1 MRSSDRMRLGMTYMS
16 ELAVFPD
23 LSIEENIRVGA
34 QALGHADPGARV
46 EELYGVFPAL
56 REKRRAPA
64 SSLSG
69 GQRKM
74 LGIAKALAAEPRLL
88 VMDEPS
94 AGLSPL
100 FVKEVIRILSDLR
113 GRGLGAFDRRAEYR
127 LPRSGDAGI
136 RAGRRAYPVLRHGRG
151 NDRQRS
157 AAARLFRTEVMRT
170 IRIGSGAG
178 YSGDRIEPA
187 VELAEKGDI
196 QYLVFE
202 CLGERTVALAQQARM
217 KNPESGYDPLLE
229 ERMRAVLPLC
239 AAKGIKI
246 VTNMG
251 AANPLAAARK
261 TAEIAKSLGLS
272 SLKIAAVVGDDVLD
286 ACKDGDLPIMEFD
299 GTIKQLG
306 NRLLSANAYLGA
318 EPMAQALSGGADVVI
333 TGRASDPALFLA
345 PMIHAFGW
353 AMDDWNLLGQGTVA
367 GHLLECAG
375 QITGGYFAD
384 PGYKDVQGLA
394 RLGFPIGEVGE
405 DGSLVITKVAGS
417 GGAVTAQTCKE
428 QLLYEVHDPR
438 QYIQPDVVADFSQVK
453 VEEIAPDRVRVS
465 GGRGTKRTDTL
476 KVSVGYVDSF
486 IGEGQISYAGP
497 GALARGR
504 LALEIVRERLKL
516 TGVAA
521 SELRFELIGVD
532 SLHGAEVS
540 AHANEPYEVRV
551 RVAGRTENLR
561 EAIRIGNEV
570 ETLYTNGP
578 AAGGGAFKSARD
590 VVAVASV
597 LLPRELAKPS
607 VQFVGA

>member
-1 MRSSDRMRLGMTYMS
+1 MSAMTT
-16 ELAVFPD
+16 V
-23 LSIEENIRVGA
+23 IT
-34 QALGHADPGARV
+34 
-46 EELYGVFPAL
+46 L
-56 REKRRAPA
+56 R
-64 SSLSG
+64 
-69 GQRKM
+69 
-74 LGIAKALAAEPRLL
+74 
-88 VMDEPS
+88 
-94 AGLSPL
+94 
-100 FVKEVIRILSDLR
+100 
-113 GRGLGAFDRRAEYR
+113 
-127 LPRSGDAGI
+127 
-136 RAGRRAYPVLRHGRG
+136 
-151 NDRQRS
+151 N
-157 AAARLFRTEVMRT
+157 

-217 KNPESGYDPLLE
+217 KNPDGGYDPLLE
-229 ERMRAVLPLC
+229 ERMRAVLPVC
-239 AAKGIKI
+239 AARGIKI

-251 AANPLAAARK
+251 AANPVAAARK

-272 SLKIAAVVGDDVLD
+272 LKIAAITGDDVLD
-286 ACKDGDLPIMEFD
+286 ACKDGDLRIMEFD

-318 EPMAQALSGGADVVI
+318 EPIAAALSGGADIVI

-345 PMIHAFGW
+345 PMIHAFDW

-384 PGYKDVQGLA
+384 PGYKDIPDLA

-428 QLLYEVHDPR
+428 QLLYEVHDPKR
-438 QYIQPDVVADFSQVK
+438 YLQPDVTADFSQVR
-453 VEEIAPDRVRVS
+453 VEEIAPDRVRIS
-465 GGRGTKRTDTL
+465 GGRGTERTPTL

-516 TGVAA
+516 TGVAS
-521 SELRFELIGVD
+521 SELRFDLIGVD
-532 SLHGAEVS
+532 SLHGADVS
-540 AHANEPYEVRV
+540 AQANEPYEVRV
-551 RVAGRTENLR
+551 RVAGRTETLR
-561 EAIRIGNEV
+561 EAVRIGNEV

-578 AAGGGAFKSARD
+578 AAGGGAWKSARD

-597 LLPRELAKPS
+597 LLPRELAKPQI
-607 VQFVGA
+607 QFVGA

>member
-1 MRSSDRMRLGMTYMS
+1 
-16 ELAVFPD
+16 
-23 LSIEENIRVGA
+23 
-34 QALGHADPGARV
+34 
-46 EELYGVFPAL
+46 
-56 REKRRAPA
+56 
-64 SSLSG
+64 
-69 GQRKM
+69 
-74 LGIAKALAAEPRLL
+74 
-88 VMDEPS
+88 
-94 AGLSPL
+94 
-100 FVKEVIRILSDLR
+100 
-113 GRGLGAFDRRAEYR
+113 
-127 LPRSGDAGI
+127 
-136 RAGRRAYPVLRHGRG
+136 
-151 NDRQRS
+151 
-157 AAARLFRTEVMRT
+157 MRT

-217 KNPESGYDPLLE
+217 KDPQSGYDPLLE
-229 ERMRAVLPLC
+229 ERMRAVLPVC
-239 AAKGIKI
+239 AARGIKI

-251 AANPLAAARK
+251 AANPVAAARK
-261 TAEIAKSLGLS
+261 AAEIAGSLGLS
-272 SLKIAAVVGDDVLD
+272 ALKVAAIVGDDVLD
-286 ACKDGDLPIMEFD
+286 ACKERDLPIMEFD
-299 GTIKQLG
+299 GTIRQLG
-306 NRLLSANAYLGA
+306 NRVLSANAYLGA
-318 EPMAQALSGGADVVI
+318 EPIAEALSGGADIVI

-353 AMDDWNLLGQGTVA
+353 PMDDWNLLGQGTVA

-384 PGYKDVQGLA
+384 PPFKDIPDLA

-405 DGSLVITKVAGS
+405 DGGLVITKVEGS

-428 QLLYEVHDPR
+428 QLLYEVHDPAR
-438 QYIQPDVVADFSQVK
+438 YLQPDVTADFSQVR
-453 VEEIAPDRVRVS
+453 VEEIGKDRVRVS
-465 GGRGTKRTDTL
+465 GGRGSPRTGTL
-476 KVSVGYVDSF
+476 KVSVGYVDSY

-504 LALEIVRERLKL
+504 LALDIVRERLKL

-532 SLHGAEVS
+532 SLHGTRLS
-540 AHANEPYEVRV
+540 AQANEPYEVRV
-551 RVAGRTENLR
+551 RVAGRTENRR
-561 EAIRIGNEV
+561 EAVRIGNEV

-597 LLPRELAKPS
+597 LLPRELAMPR
-607 VQFVGA
+607 VQFVGGELR

>member
-1 MRSSDRMRLGMTYMS
+1 M
-16 ELAVFPD
+16 
-23 LSIEENIRVGA
+23 
-34 QALGHADPGARV
+34 
-46 EELYGVFPAL
+46 
-56 REKRRAPA
+56 
-64 SSLSG
+64 
-69 GQRKM
+69 
-74 LGIAKALAAEPRLL
+74 
-88 VMDEPS
+88 
-94 AGLSPL
+94 
-100 FVKEVIRILSDLR
+100 
-113 GRGLGAFDRRAEYR
+113 
-127 LPRSGDAGI
+127 
-136 RAGRRAYPVLRHGRG
+136 
-151 NDRQRS
+151 
-157 AAARLFRTEVMRT
+157 MRT

-187 VELAEKGDI
+187 VELAEKGEID
-196 QYLVFE
+196 YLVFE

-217 KNPESGYDPLLE
+217 KDPESGYDPLLE

-251 AANPLAAARK
+251 AADPEAAAKK
-261 TAEIAKSLGLS
+261 TAEIARSLGLS
-272 SLKIAAVVGDDVLD
+272 RLKIAAVVGDDVLD
-286 ACKDGDLPIMEFD
+286 ACKANDLPIMEFE

-306 NRLLSANAYLGA
+306 NKLLSANAYLGA
-318 EPMAQALSGGADVVI
+318 EPMAEALTKGADVVI

-384 PGYKDVQGLA
+384 PGYKDIPDLA

-405 DGSLVITKVAGS
+405 DGSLVVTKVPGS

-428 QLLYEVHDPR
+428 QLLYEVHDPQR
-438 QYIQPDVVADFSQVK
+438 YFQPDVVADFSQVF

-465 GGRGTKRTDTL
+465 GGRGTKRTGTL

-504 LALEIVRERLKL
+504 LALDIIRERLKL
-516 TGVAA
+516 TGVATN
-521 SELRFELIGVD
+521 ELRFDLIGMD
-532 SLHGAEVS
+532 SLHGPQVS
-540 AHANEPYEVRV
+540 AHGNEPYEVRV

-561 EAIRIGNEV
+561 EAVRIGNEV

-578 AAGGGAFKSARD
+578 AGGGGAWKSARD

-597 LLPRELAKPS
+597 LLPRELAKPQ
-607 VQFVGA
+607 VRFVEA

>member
-1 MRSSDRMRLGMTYMS
+1 LRS
-16 ELAVFPD
+16 
-23 LSIEENIRVGA
+23 
-34 QALGHADPGARV
+34 
-46 EELYGVFPAL
+46 
-56 REKRRAPA
+56 
-64 SSLSG
+64 
-69 GQRKM
+69 
-74 LGIAKALAAEPRLL
+74 
-88 VMDEPS
+88 
-94 AGLSPL
+94 
-100 FVKEVIRILSDLR
+100 
-113 GRGLGAFDRRAEYR
+113 
-127 LPRSGDAGI
+127 
-136 RAGRRAYPVLRHGRG
+136 
-151 NDRQRS
+151 
-157 AAARLFRTEVMRT
+157 

-187 VELAEKGDI
+187 VELAEKGGID
-196 QYLVFE
+196 YLVFE

-217 KNPESGYDPLLE
+217 KNPDSGYDPLLE
-229 ERMRAVLPLC
+229 ERMRAVLPVC

-251 AANPLAAARK
+251 AANPYAAARK

-272 SLKIAAVVGDDVLD
+272 LKVAAIVGDDVLD
-286 ACKDGDLPIMEFD
+286 ACKDGDLAIMEFD

-318 EPMAQALSGGADVVI
+318 EPMAEALNAGADIVI

-384 PGYKDVQGLA
+384 PGYKDIPDLA

-405 DGSLVITKVAGS
+405 DGSLVITKVEGS

-428 QLLYEVHDPR
+428 QLLYEVHDPTK
-438 QYIQPDVVADFSQVK
+438 YLQPDVVADFSQVR

-476 KVSVGYVDSF
+476 KVSVGYVDSY

-504 LALEIVRERLKL
+504 LALDIVRERLQL
-516 TGVAA
+516 TGVQS
-521 SELRFELIGVD
+521 SELRFDLIGVD

-540 AHANEPYEVRV
+540 ARANEPYEVRV
-551 RVAGRTENLR
+551 RVAGRTESFR
-561 EAIRIGNEV
+561 EAVRIGNEV

-578 AAGGGAFKSARD
+578 AAGGGVTKSARD

-597 LLPRELAKPS
+597 LLPRGLARPS
-607 VQFVGA
+607 VRFVEAQ

>member
-1 MRSSDRMRLGMTYMS
+1 M
-16 ELAVFPD
+16 
-23 LSIEENIRVGA
+23 
-34 QALGHADPGARV
+34 
-46 EELYGVFPAL
+46 
-56 REKRRAPA
+56 
-64 SSLSG
+64 
-69 GQRKM
+69 
-74 LGIAKALAAEPRLL
+74 
-88 VMDEPS
+88 
-94 AGLSPL
+94 
-100 FVKEVIRILSDLR
+100 
-113 GRGLGAFDRRAEYR
+113 
-127 LPRSGDAGI
+127 
-136 RAGRRAYPVLRHGRG
+136 
-151 NDRQRS
+151 
-157 AAARLFRTEVMRT
+157 MRT

-217 KNPESGYDPLLE
+217 KDPESGFDPLLE

-261 TAEIAKSLGLS
+261 TADIAGSLGLT
-272 SLKIAAVVGDDVLD
+272 SLKIAAIIGDDVLD
-286 ACKDGDLPIMEFD
+286 ACKERDLPIMEFD

-318 EPMAQALSGGADVVI
+318 EPIAAALSGGADIVI

-345 PMIHAFGW
+345 PMIHAYGW
-353 AMDDWNLLGQGTVA
+353 ALDDWNLLGQGTVA

-384 PGYKDVQGLA
+384 PGFKDIPDLA

-428 QLLYEVHDPR
+428 QLLYEVHDPTR
-438 QYIQPDVVADFSQVK
+438 YLQPDVTADFSQVK
-453 VEEIAPDRVRVS
+453 VEEIGEDRVRVS
-465 GGRGTKRTDTL
+465 GGRGSQRTGTL

-497 GALARGR
+497 GAVARGR
-504 LALEIVRERLKL
+504 LALDIVRERLKL

-532 SLHGAEVS
+532 SLHGAQVS
-540 AHANEPYEVRV
+540 TQVVSTQGVSTHANEPYEIRV

-590 VVAVASV
+590 VIAVASV
-597 LLPRELAKPS
+597 LLPRELARPQ
-607 VQFVGA
+607 VRFVGGELR

>member
-1 MRSSDRMRLGMTYMS
+1 
-16 ELAVFPD
+16 
-23 LSIEENIRVGA
+23 
-34 QALGHADPGARV
+34 
-46 EELYGVFPAL
+46 
-56 REKRRAPA
+56 
-64 SSLSG
+64 
-69 GQRKM
+69 
-74 LGIAKALAAEPRLL
+74 
-88 VMDEPS
+88 
-94 AGLSPL
+94 
-100 FVKEVIRILSDLR
+100 
-113 GRGLGAFDRRAEYR
+113 
-127 LPRSGDAGI
+127 
-136 RAGRRAYPVLRHGRG
+136 
-151 NDRQRS
+151 
-157 AAARLFRTEVMRT
+157 MRT

-187 VELAEKGDI
+187 LELAEKGDI

-229 ERMRAVLPLC
+229 ERMRAVLPVC
-239 AAKGIKI
+239 AAKGIKV

-251 AANPLAAARK
+251 AANPEAAARK
-261 TAEIAKSLGLS
+261 TVEIAKSLGLP

-286 ACKDGDLPIMEFD
+286 ACKQSDLPIMEFD
-299 GTIKQLG
+299 GTIRQLG

-318 EPMAQALSGGADVVI
+318 EPMARALSGGADVVI

-375 QITGGYFAD
+375 QVTGGYFAD
-384 PGYKDVQGLA
+384 PGYKDVAGLA

-417 GGAVTAQTCKE
+417 GGEVSARTCKE
-428 QLLYEVHDPR
+428 QLLDEVHDPTR
-438 QYIQPDVVADFSQVK
+438 YIQPDVVADFSQVK
-453 VEEIAPDRVRVS
+453 VEEVAPDRVRIS
-465 GGRGTKRTDTL
+465 GGRGTERTGTL

-516 TGVAA
+516 TGIAA
-521 SELRFELIGVD
+521 SELRFDLIGVD
-532 SLHGAEVS
+532 SLHGAQVS
-540 AHANEPYEVRV
+540 AHANEPYEVRI

-561 EAIRIGNEV
+561 EAVRIGNEV

-578 AAGGGAFKSARD
+578 AGGGGAFKSARD

-597 LLPRELAKPS
+597 LLPRDRATPQ
-607 VQFVGA
+607 VRFFGA